1 MKQMKYGFIFLI
13 LFKGI
18 HYLALFVAIMFNLA
32 VVLFSM
38 LGFILPYPFMIKE

>member
-18 HYLALFVAIMFNLA
+18 HYLALFVAIIVTA
-32 VVLFSM
+32 DV
-38 LGFILPYPFMIKE
+38 